1 MRRADADVKGLDLD
15 GHGTLSKKA
24 RQAAY
29 ACACSLVMTSQ
40 TKEHFFRTLLEK
52 PGEALLGHCSAAT
65 PIDRPGV
72 VPDCTGVDV
81 AQTLMCIMD
90 Q

>member
-15 GHGTLSKKA
+15 GHAALSKKA

-40 TKEHFFRTLLEK
+40 TKEHFFKTLLEK
-52 PGEALLGHCSAAT
+52 PGKILHGHRSAAT
-65 PIDRPGV
+65 PFEWPGV
-72 VPDCTGVDV
+72 VPESTEVDV
-81 AQTLMCIMD
+81 T
-90 Q
+90 